1 MRWSVLDAAE
11 SHNLTPALEDYL
23 ESIYQLVRD
32 SGFARI
38 RDIARARNV
47 RAASVTPAMRRLDDL
62 GLIRYERR
70 EYVVLTPQG
79 EDAARRVFGRHQ
91 LLSRFFA
98 TFLGLG
104 LAEAESNA
112 CAVEH
117 VLSPAAIDK
126 LARYF
131 EFIEMCPDASSL
143 VAKFRQCSLVQD
155 AVPECSTGCPVKLQT
170 PAMEDKHM
178 SIADLEPGQSGRIRQ
193 VGGGGIV
200 RQRLLDMGIL
210 PNAVVEMARRA
221 PTGDPVWIR
230 MQGFELAL
238 RQTEAAAVQVET
250 L

>member
-1 MRWSVLDAAE
+1 MAE
-11 SHNLTPALEDYL
+11 LSQNHPLTPALEDYL
-23 ESIYQLVRD
+23 ESIYQLVREA
-32 SGFARI
+32 GFARV
-38 RDIARARNV
+38 RDIAKARNV
-47 RAASVTPAMRRLDDL
+47 RAASVTPAMRRLDEL

-91 LLSRFFA
+91 LLSRFFS

-104 LAEAESNA
+104 DAEADANA

-117 VLSPAAIDK
+117 VLTPAAIDR

-131 EFIEMCPDASSL
+131 EFVALCPDAAGL
-143 VAKFRQCSLVQD
+143 VQKFRECSLVQGE
-155 AVPECSTGCPVKLQT
+155 APPCAAHCQLQGLA
-170 PAMEDKHM
+170 PAGKGAHM
-178 SIADLEPGQSGRIRQ
+178 SIAELTPGQSGRIRH
-193 VGGGGIV
+193 VGGGGLV
-200 RQRLLDMGIL
+200 RQRLLDMGLL

-221 PTGDPVWIR
+221 PTGDPLWIR

-238 RQTEAAAVQVET
+238 RTSEASVVQVES